1 MISRDITPFLFFE
14 KGSDISN
21 KEVIKMNK
29 MKSVV
34 IACLMVLFT
43 LGAIMPA
50 SAATTTVSIDPATV
64 TSDACE
70 TVSIMIQTDEAAGIG
85 SATMTLVYNPA
96 VVTYDSKVAD
106 GDLGTVTINEPVAG
120 TLNMVAATGANPGPT
135 GTVKFVDLKFCPV
148 GAPEDCSDL
157 DLTVTELTDGNVA
170 VIVPDTVTDGEFC
183 IPVNV
188 DDPPQ
193 PRITSPANGDA
204 VSGTV
209 PVTAEDD
216 SGEGDIAYALFEY
229 YNDTNCNCAADDGNT
244 WVEIENDTSSA
255 GGWNTTWNTTLI
267 PDCCHLIR
275 VTMVDGTGQNG
286 TDEINVVVSNH
297 APVPNIT
304 APCDGDVLNRSVV
317 ISVTDERSEFGAGIA
332 YTRFEYYYDENCN
345 CAADDGN
352 TWVEIGNDTDGTDGW
367 SAEWDTL
374 TDGVAAVPNG
384 CYMLR
389 ATMVDMHG
397 RTGSD
402 EINVELSNPD
412 FCIDLKAGKNLVSI
426 PKAIIGPKHANDVF
440 NLDPY
445 AGEVCWYYRAD
456 LERYVANPIV
466 KPCRGYW
473 VFKNAPEMICVYFDD
488 AAAAPTQ
495 SLREGWNM
503 IGHIRTTAM
512 PVYVEGSDADFG
524 SITGLEEPEGT
535 KLYRQIATYHDGTWT
550 DYPAGSLEEMT
561 PGWGYWISMKQN
573 ATMSGSWV

>member
-1 MISRDITPFLFFE
+1 MKKRIFVSVMALLLLFA
-14 KGSDISN
+14 
-21 KEVIKMNK
+21 M
-29 MKSVV
+29 
-34 IACLMVLFT
+34 AAT
-43 LGAIMPA
+43 A
-50 SAATTTVSIDPATV
+50 SAVSVTRDLPDVPVTAGAEFEVSISQTGFFVVGTV
-64 TSDACE
+64 TEVLPVGYAY
-70 TVSIMIQTDEAAGIG
+70 VGG
-85 SATMTLVYNPA
+85 SATGVDDAVYTPGTRTLVLTIDSG
-96 VVTYDSKVAD
+96 VSTVTYNVTAGTAD
-106 GDLGTVTINEPVAG
+106 GTFVGTYATVDGNADPVLGDVGGQDTVTIV
-120 TLNMVAATGANPGPT
+120 
-135 GTVKFVDLKFCPV
+135 
-148 GAPEDCSDL
+148 
-157 DLTVTELTDGNVA
+157 
-170 VIVPDTVTDGEFC
+170 
-183 IPVNV
+183 VNG
-188 DDPPQ
+188 PPQ

-209 PVTAEDD
+209 PVTAVDD

-229 YNDTNCNCAADDGNT
+229 YNDTNCNCAADDGNA

-275 VTMVDGTGQNG
+275 VTMVDGTDQNG

-304 APCDGDVLNRSVV
+304 APCGGDVLNRSVV
-317 ISVTDERSEFGAGIA
+317 ISVTDESSEFGAGIA